1 MYFSICFFA
10 DTVIKYLDLLKK
22 SFLYYHLIQTKMKK
36 IGKYLGV
43 RSVRLG
49 TLAVMVATFVGLPAL
64 GRAINTDSFEKLDA
78 VNFLSSVILAEE
90 YVGGEMPSTPTE
102 TSTSSYTQPTNY
114 VPAPTPDASTVPTYT
129 TPTYTNTQQSS
140 YPTNTESQG
149 SSTSNYTY
157 PTMGTNGTYTTTGSM
172 GVNTPP
178 TTGTTS
184 TSTYNTSS
192 SMTPCTT
199 PESCASMSN
208 GYNKASDFTCT
219 GENCSM
225 TQSAQTTMQN
235 QNSQM
240 MNSTPTT
247 DTKSTSTNTQYSQVE
262 VKSEYTDYS
271 SREEKYGE
279 YSNLYTQAQYDPSA
293 CKGSSCG
300 GMTQYGFQK
309 LFIYFRMFI

>member
-1 MYFSICFFA
+1 
-10 DTVIKYLDLLKK
+10 
-22 SFLYYHLIQTKMKK
+22 MKK

-225 TQSAQTTMQN
+225 TQSAQTTCR
-235 QNSQM
+235 
-240 MNSTPTT
+240 TRIL
-247 DTKSTSTNTQYSQVE
+247 K
-262 VKSEYTDYS
+262 
-271 SREEKYGE
+271 
-279 YSNLYTQAQYDPSA
+279 
-293 CKGSSCG
+293 
-300 GMTQYGFQK
+300 
-309 LFIYFRMFI
+309 